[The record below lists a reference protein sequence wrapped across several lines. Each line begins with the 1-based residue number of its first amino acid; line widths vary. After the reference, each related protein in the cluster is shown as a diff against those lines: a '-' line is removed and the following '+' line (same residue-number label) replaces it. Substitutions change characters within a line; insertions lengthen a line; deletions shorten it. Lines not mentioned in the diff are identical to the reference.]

1 MRNHLIDQLV
11 KIAENDKNLYLM
23 TGDLGFGVLD
33 EFALKYPDRF
43 INAGISEQ
51 NMMAVAAGMALSG
64 NTVYVYSIGNF
75 PGMRCLEQ
83 IRNDVCYHNAN
94 VKIIV
99 VGGGFAYGQLGMSHH
114 ATEDIAV
121 MRALPNMRVYSP
133 ADPSE
138 AVEIIKQVQS
148 IDGPCYIRL
157 GKGKEPEL
165 HNNIINYD
173 VERILEMS
181 KGEAVAIISTGSIIG
196 EAKKA
201 VETLHEEGI
210 KVGLYNC
217 MTIKPIDSEA
227 IRKIGLEYD
236 IVITVEEHNLIGGL
250 GGAVAEELA
259 EMKGH
264 RAKLIRIGLN
274 DIYPSI
280 VGSQKF
286 LREIYQ
292 MSEKYILKRIR
303 EVIADEK
310 SCGNRSY

>member
-1 MRNHLIDQLV
+1 MNLSDILAKCDHTLLAQTATWAEIKAICDDGMKYQTASVCIPASFVQQAKQYVGDKLAICTVIGFPNGYNLPEV
-11 KIAENDKNLYLM
+11 KA
-23 TGDLGFGVLD
+23 F
-33 EFALKYPDRF
+33 
-43 INAGISEQ
+43 
-51 NMMAVAAGMALSG
+51 
-64 NTVYVYSIGNF
+64 
-75 PGMRCLEQ
+75 
-83 IRNDVCYHNAN
+83 
-94 VKIIV
+94 
-99 VGGGFAYGQLGMSHH
+99 
-114 ATEDIAV
+114 
-121 MRALPNMRVYSP
+121 
-133 ADPSE
+133 
-138 AVEIIKQVQS
+138 
-148 IDGPCYIRL
+148 
-157 GKGKEPEL
+157 
-165 HNNIINYD
+165 
-173 VERILEMS
+173 
-181 KGEAVAIISTGSIIG
+181 